1 MQGDQYDETPDFNY
15 KIILVGDARV
25 GKTSITNR
33 FFNDNFN
40 PNEASSVTVQIQRKT
55 VNIENTSKWAELHV
69 WDTLGQEKF
78 KSLASLFFKKSVGAF
93 LVYDCTNKMSFD
105 HLESW
110 YSEISNNVDTRVIIM
125 LLGTKCDLPNRE
137 VSYNQAME
145 YARAKNFG
153 FLEVSAKTGTNI
165 NAAYNCLVRG
175 NLSLIV
181 HFVLFFLLPNNN
193 FFPF

>member
-93 LVYDCTNKMSFD
+93 LVYDCTNKGSFD

-110 YSEISNNVDTRVIIM
+110 FSEISNNVDTRVIIM

-137 VSYNQAME
+137 VSYN
-145 YARAKNFG
+145 
-153 FLEVSAKTGTNI
+153 
-165 NAAYNCLVRG
+165 
-175 NLSLIV
+175 
-181 HFVLFFLLPNNN
+181 
-193 FFPF
+193 